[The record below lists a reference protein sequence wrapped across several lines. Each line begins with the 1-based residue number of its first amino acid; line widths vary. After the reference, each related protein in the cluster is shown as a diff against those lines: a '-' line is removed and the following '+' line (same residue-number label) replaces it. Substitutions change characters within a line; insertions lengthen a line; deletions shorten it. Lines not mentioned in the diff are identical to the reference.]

1 MTTAEII
8 PPWHVDVIVADG
20 FVLTEMAAVV
30 DILRIANRVSALP
43 PFGWTYRSKNG
54 GVVTA
59 SCDAFV
65 NTENFVKRPDAH
77 YAFVVG
83 NSDPDSPALS
93 LGSMISSY
101 TSRQGQVF
109 LLAEAASRYIKD
121 SGTEASAYTT
131 HWENAEFLKERS
143 RHLEPNTAIASE
155 HGGVITCAGMETTV
169 DVTLA
174 LIGRHVSSATKLT
187 VANILLHDK
196 IRDFSTQQPF
206 SGTKGTSTGDSE
218 LDQCIE
224 IMQVNFEDPLPIAEL
239 VEVMGMS
246 NRSLER
252 KFKSHL
258 GTTPNTFYR
267 ELRLAK
273 ANNLLVNTNMTVR
286 EVGLACGF
294 LNGFS
299 GLYKSVY
306 GMTPL
311 ALRKRRRADYMA

>member
-1 MTTAEII
+1 MKITE
-8 PPWHVDVIVADG
+8 PHPNWHIDIIVADG

-30 DILRIANRVSALP
+30 DTLRIANRVSALP
-43 PFGWTYRSKNG
+43 PFGWTYRSKDG
-54 GVVTA
+54 GVVAA

-65 NTENFVKRPDAH
+65 HTEPYTNRPDAN
-77 YAFVVG
+77 YAFVIG
-83 NSDPDSPALS
+83 NSNPDCPALA
-93 LGSMISSY
+93 LGSVISSY
-101 TSRQGQVF
+101 TCRQGQVF

-121 SGTEASAYTT
+121 SGTDASVFTT

-169 DVTLA
+169 DVSLA

-206 SGTKGTSTGDSE
+206 SGTKGTSTGDRD

-224 IMQVNFEDPLPIAEL
+224 IMQANFEDPLPIGEL
-239 VEVMGMS
+239 VGVMGMS

-294 LNGFS
+294 SNGFS

-311 ALRKRRRADYMA
+311 ALRKRRRAS